1 MPQPRSQSGASRSTA
16 EKRSAAAKRGA
27 ATRSRDAAKR
37 SAAAKRGAATKRRE
51 AAKRSAAAKRGAA
64 TRTGSTDDAL
74 RANLQAFR
82 EAFASSVAS
91 LNLLMVSRDRVQE
104 VLDEAVSRGRVT
116 REDANELVNTLVR
129 RGRKQTEDLMQDFEQ
144 LLGRGREATTDVRR
158 TARTATV
165 RARRQPVL
173 DRALR
178 EVDRTRRAAGMPPTF
193 PILAYDDLTAA
204 QVADRLADLSSAELR
219 KVRDYERRNANRKSV
234 LSAIERAL
242 ER

>member
-1 MPQPRSQSGASRSTA
+1 MPQPKSRSGASRST
-16 EKRSAAAKRGA
+16 
-27 ATRSRDAAKR
+27 AAKR

-64 TRTGSTDDAL
+64 NRRAVSPGSDDAM
-74 RANLQAFR
+74 RANLQAFKD
-82 EAFASSVAS
+82 AFASSVTS
-91 LNLLMVSRDRVQE
+91 LNLLMVSRERIQE
-104 VLDEAVSRGRVT
+104 VLDDAVSRGRVT
-116 REDANELVNTLVR
+116 RDDANELVSALVR

-144 LLGRGREATTDVRR
+144 LLGRGRGATSDVRR
-158 TARTATV
+158 SARSATT

-178 EVDRTRRAAGMPPTF
+178 EVDRTRRAAGVPPTF

-204 QVADRLADLSSAELR
+204 QVADRLADLSPAELR
-219 KVRDYERRNANRKSV
+219 KVPDYERRNANRKSV

-242 ER
+242 DR

>member
-1 MPQPRSQSGASRSTA
+1 MPQPKSQSGASRSTA
-16 EKRSAAAKRGA
+16 
-27 ATRSRDAAKR
+27 AKR
-37 SAAAKRGAATKRRE
+37 SAAAERGAATKRRE
-51 AAKRSAAAKRGAA
+51 AAKRSAAGKRAGA
-64 TRTGSTDDAL
+64 TRADSTDDAL

-91 LNLLMVSRDRVQE
+91 LNLVMVSRDRVQE
-104 VLDEAVSRGRVT
+104 VLDDAVSRGWVT
-116 REDANELVNTLVR
+116 RDDANELVSALLR

-144 LLGRGREATTDVRR
+144 LLGRGREATTDVGRQ
-158 TARTATV
+158 ARTATA
-165 RARRQPVL
+165 RARRQPVV

-178 EVDRTRRAAGMPPTF
+178 EIDRTRRAAGMPPTF

-204 QVADRLADLSSAELR
+204 QVGGRLADLSAAELR

>member
-1 MPQPRSQSGASRSTA
+1 MPQPKSRSGASRST
-16 EKRSAAAKRGA
+16 
-27 ATRSRDAAKR
+27 AAKR

-64 TRTGSTDDAL
+64 NRRAASPGIDDAM
-74 RANLQAFR
+74 RANLQAFKD
-82 EAFASSVAS
+82 AFASSVTS
-91 LNLLMVSRDRVQE
+91 LNLLMVSRERIQE
-104 VLDEAVSRGRVT
+104 VLDDAVSRGRVT
-116 REDANELVNTLVR
+116 RDDANELVSALVR

-144 LLGRGREATTDVRR
+144 LLGRGRGATSDVRR
-158 TARTATV
+158 SARSATT
-165 RARRQPVL
+165 RARRQPVV

-178 EVDRTRRAAGMPPTF
+178 EVDRTRRAAGVPPTF

-204 QVADRLADLSSAELR
+204 QVGDRLGELSPAELR

-242 ER
+242 DR

>member
-1 MPQPRSQSGASRSTA
+1 MPQPKSQSGASRSTA
-16 EKRSAAAKRGA
+16 
-27 ATRSRDAAKR
+27 ATR
-37 SAAAKRGAATKRRE
+37 SAAAKRGAATKRRA

-64 TRTGSTDDAL
+64 KRKAAAGTGTTDDAL

-91 LNLLMVSRDRVQE
+91 LNLVMVSRDRVQE
-104 VLDEAVSRGRVT
+104 VLDDAVSRGRMT
-116 REDANELVNTLVR
+116 RDDANELVGALLR

-158 TARTATV
+158 QARGATA
-165 RARRQPVL
+165 RARRQPVV

-178 EVDRTRRAAGMPPTF
+178 GVDRTRRAAGVPPTF

-204 QVADRLADLSSAELR
+204 QVGDRLNDLSPAELR

-234 LSAIERAL
+234 LGAIERAL
-242 ER
+242 AG

>member
-1 MPQPRSQSGASRSTA
+1 MPQPRSRSGASRSTA

-27 ATRSRDAAKR
+27 AT
-37 SAAAKRGAATKRRE
+37 KRRQ

-64 TRTGSTDDAL
+64 TRSASTDDAL

-129 RGRKQTEDLMQDFEQ
+129 RGRK
-144 LLGRGREATTDVRR
+144 
-158 TARTATV
+158 
-165 RARRQPVL
+165 
-173 DRALR
+173 
-178 EVDRTRRAAGMPPTF
+178 
-193 PILAYDDLTAA
+193 
-204 QVADRLADLSSAELR
+204 
-219 KVRDYERRNANRKSV
+219 
-234 LSAIERAL
+234 
-242 ER
+242 